1 MPKIYCVED
10 DEDIRELIVYAL
22 NNSGYEAL
30 GFENGKDFY
39 NLIKTSIPNLVL
51 LDIMLPGDNG
61 LKILENIR
69 NNPKTKNIPVI
80 MLSAK
85 SSEFDKI
92 KGLDLG
98 ADDYITKPFSV
109 MELISRIKALLRRT
123 SIANNPTNLLI
134 VNNIILDYE
143 KRMVTIDEEP
153 IKLTYKEFELLYY
166 LFNNQDI
173 VLTRD
178 KIMNAV
184 WGFDFEGESR
194 TVDVHIGTLRQKLGD
209 NGKIILTIRN
219 VGYKVG
225 AEY

>member
-10 DEDIRELIVYAL
+10 NEDIRGLIVYAL
-22 NNSGYEAL
+22 NNNGYEAC
-30 GFENGKDFY
+30 GFENSEEFY
-39 NLIKTSIPNLVL
+39 EMIHLSIPNLVL

-61 LKILENIR
+61 LVILKNLRI
-69 NNPKTKNIPVI
+69 NPKTKDIPVI
-80 MLSAK
+80 MVSAK

-109 MELISRIKALLRRT
+109 MELISRVKALLRRT
-123 SIANNPTNLLI
+123 SINNDSANVLSL
-134 VNNIILDYE
+134 NNIILDYE
-143 KRMVTIDEEP
+143 KRMVTVNENP
-153 IKLTYKEFELLYY
+153 IKLTYKEFELLFY

-178 KIMNAV
+178 KIMNEV
-184 WGFDFEGESR
+184 WGFDFGGESR
-194 TVDVHIGTLRQKLGD
+194 TVDVHIGTLRQKLGS
-209 NGKIILTIRN
+209 NGDVILTVRN

-225 AEY
+225 VEY